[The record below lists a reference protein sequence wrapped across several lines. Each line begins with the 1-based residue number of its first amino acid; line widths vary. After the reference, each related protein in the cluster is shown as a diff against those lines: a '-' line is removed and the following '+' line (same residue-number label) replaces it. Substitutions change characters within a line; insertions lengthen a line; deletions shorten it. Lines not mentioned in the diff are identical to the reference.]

1 MSNPIRKT
9 SPMLQFETAIERRTS
24 PSFGPVIADRVAY
37 LCATELLR
45 LEGEDAVL
53 TAAERADEA
62 LTRADSDQYGYWR
75 RVESAM
81 QIILL
86 EDVVGEI
93 H

>member
-1 MSNPIRKT
+1 MSNPLRKAF
-9 SPMLQFETAIERRTS
+9 PMLSLSTS
-24 PSFGPVIADRVAY
+24 ADHFLAPLPAPHIADRAAY

-62 LTRADSDQYGYWR
+62 LQRADEQQYGYWR

-86 EDVVGEI
+86 EDVVGEV